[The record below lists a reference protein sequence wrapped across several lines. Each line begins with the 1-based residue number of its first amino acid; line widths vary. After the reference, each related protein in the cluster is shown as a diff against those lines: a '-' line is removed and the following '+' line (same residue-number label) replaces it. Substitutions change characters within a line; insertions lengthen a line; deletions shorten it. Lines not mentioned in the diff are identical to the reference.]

1 MPREATVRI
10 KGAKPAPFP
19 AAPSWYAIWTRS
31 HFEQLVSDH
40 LAVKGFECFLPK
52 ATTRERRGGFVRAM
66 AVPLFPGY
74 LFVRHQLDKT
84 THVEILKTRGV
95 VRVLGQPPD
104 YVTPVDED
112 QILSIRRLVASG
124 LPVFPFKRP
133 MAGDRVRITS
143 GPLTGV
149 EGVFL
154 RERLDKGLLVVS
166 VNLLQRSVAVEVD
179 AADVEA
185 AS

>member
-1 MPREATVRI
+1 M

-19 AAPSWYAIWTRS
+19 AVPSWYAIWTRS
-31 HFEQLVSDH
+31 HFEQLVTDQ
-40 LAVKGFECFLPK
+40 LAAKGFEPFLPK
-52 ATTRERRGGFVRAM
+52 ATSRERRAGLIRTQE
-66 AVPLFPGY
+66 VPLFPGY
-74 LFVRHQLDKT
+74 LFVRHQLDKA

-112 QILSIRRLVASG
+112 QIAAIQRLVSSG

-133 MAGDRVRITS
+133 MAGDRVRITA
-143 GPLTGV
+143 GPLAGV
-149 EGVFL
+149 VGVFL

-166 VNLLQRSVAVEVD
+166 VNLLQRSVAVEID
-179 AADVEA
+179 AADVET